1 MDEFK
6 ILAAHF
12 IKGMMVHD
20 QMASYYDF
28 LGLRGYKRM
37 HEYQFYK
44 DSMAYRS
51 IQRYCINVHGKLVP
65 EERVEDPQLIPE
77 SWRNYK
83 KDEVDSGTKRNAVE
97 SGMKKWISWETD
109 TKIKLQDCVKRMY
122 DSGNIADALFVNKLL
137 KDVTHELKYAERKL
151 VDLISTNYD
160 MSYIVETQTE
170 LHDHYK
176 DRIEHLFDKV

>member
-1 MDEFK
+1 MEEIFR
-6 ILAAHF
+6 ILAVHF

-44 DSMAYRS
+44 DSKAYRE
-51 IQRYCINVHGKLVP
+51 IQRYYINVYGKFVP

-77 SWRNYK
+77 GWKNYK
-83 KDEVDSGTKRNAVE
+83 REDVDVNTKRNAVE
-97 SGMKKWISWETD
+97 GGFKKWISWETD
-109 TKIKLQDCVKRMY
+109 TKIKLQDCVKRLY
-122 DSGNIADALFVNKLL
+122 NEGYVADAVFVNKML
-137 KDVTHELKYAERKL
+137 KDVSHELKYAERKF

-160 MSYIVETQTE
+160 MSYIVESQKD

-176 DRIEHLFDKV
+176 DKLKYIHKS